1 MASDLVARYGAW
13 AIVAGASEGLGAAF
27 AHALALRGF
36 KLILIARRT
45 EALEEV
51 KRSIALAAPVEIRCV
66 TLDLANTEAAA
77 RTVEASSG
85 LDVGLLVYNA
95 ALSPGGAFLDLSVE
109 EQLRA
114 VDVNVRGPITMAHLF
129 GRQFAARGKGAIVL
143 LSSLTAFQ
151 GSPFLA
157 TYGATKSFN
166 LSLAEGLWYELKRKG
181 VDVLAV
187 CAGATRT
194 PGYMKRTPNG
204 APGELEPAEVA
215 RETLENLHKGPFLIP
230 GRFNRL
236 ASLMLRFLP
245 RRMTIRIMGG
255 QTRKLKLTP

>member
-1 MASDLVARYGAW
+1 MATDFASRYGPW

-27 AHALALRGF
+27 AKELAVRG
-36 KLILIARRT
+36 LNVVLIARRP
-45 EALEEV
+45 EALDGV
-51 KRSIALAAPVEIRCV
+51 KR
-66 TLDLANTEAAA
+66 DLANVSPVEVRCVPLDLSRSDAAA
-77 RTVEASSG
+77 AIEEAVAG
-85 LDVGLLVYNA
+85 LDIGLVVYNA
-95 ALSPGGAFLDLSVE
+95 ALSPGGAFLDLTVE

-114 VDVNVRGPITMAHLF
+114 IDVNVRGPLSVAHRF
-129 GRQFAARGKGAIVL
+129 GKKLAARGKGGLVL

-166 LSLAEGLWYELKRKG
+166 LSLAEGLWYELRPRG

-194 PGYMKRTPNG
+194 PGYLRRSPGK
-204 APGELEPAEVA
+204 APGELEPDAVA
-215 RETLENLHKGPFLIP
+215 QEALGHLRDGPFFIP
-230 GRFNRL
+230 GQFNRF

-245 RRMTIRIMGG
+245 RRRTIRIMGA
-255 QTRKLKLTP
+255 QTRKLKLSE